1 MNLNP
6 IVLAI
11 PIYFLLIGIELLIQ
25 QFSKR
30 KLYNQ
35 EHMQLRLYNLIPL
48 LFFIACNV
56 NNPLNN
62 SDLELW
68 KSPDADCNGN
78 RLEVLESIL
87 ESKEYFTGLSQE
99 EVSNL
104 LGKPDRHEL
113 YNRNQKFFIYYL
125 QAPNCLNVVS
135 IEKFKHLSL
144 RFNSL
149 GKLSEM
155 VVVN

>member
-1 MNLNP
+1 
-6 IVLAI
+6 
-11 PIYFLLIGIELLIQ
+11 
-25 QFSKR
+25 
-30 KLYNQ
+30 
-35 EHMQLRLYNLIPL
+35 MQLKLYNLIPL
-48 LFFIACNV
+48 LCFIACNS
-56 NNPLNN
+56 NNPLNDSN
-62 SDLELW
+62 LELW
-68 KSPDADCNGN
+68 KSSDADCNGN

-87 ESKEYFTGLSQE
+87 ENKSYFTGMSQE
-99 EVSNL
+99 EVKNV

-125 QAPNCLNVVS
+125 QAPDCQNAVS
-135 IEKFKHLSL
+135 DEKFKHLSL